1 MPPTAAQVSAVGYD
15 QPMARL
21 LLNLRYVPD
30 DEAQEVRELLD
41 RHGVACYETRPSRW
55 GISAGAIWLSDNRDA
70 DRARSL
76 LADYQRERQARVRAE
91 HEAARRAGEVPTL
104 WTVAREQPLRLLGLV
119 AAIAFVLALTMIPF
133 FMLLR

>member
-1 MPPTAAQVSAVGYD
+1 MAETTAQVSAVGYHRA
-15 QPMARL
+15 MARL

-30 DEAQEVRELLD
+30 DEAQEVRELLEH
-41 RHGVACYETRPSRW
+41 HGVACYETRPSRW
-55 GISAGAIWLSDNRDA
+55 GISAGGIWLRDNHDA
-70 DRARSL
+70 DRARRL
-76 LADYQRERQARVRAE
+76 LADYQRERQARARAA